1 MVRNSKGIC
10 RYKIEY
16 KLWGDSK
23 MTYNNTNTAY
33 ALETESNIKTRVP
46 NTHVIANDTMDD
58 LQNELE
64 LRYGCAFAQWTI
76 DNISQ

>member
-1 MVRNSKGIC
+1 
-10 RYKIEY
+10 
-16 KLWGDSK
+16 

-33 ALETESNIKTRVP
+33 ALETEPNIKTRVH

-76 DNISQ
+76 DSIS